1 MNANELFIDIN
12 KLPMPLPKDQLYEFL
27 DKVEQGDKDAIRIVV
42 EHNIRLVLYQVNN
55 RFKTVEY
62 DKKDLVS
69 IGNIGLMKSITT
81 FDKSKNIN
89 FAAYATR
96 CIDNEILMFLRKL
109 KKDRNVD
116 SLDRIIVQDN
126 QGNEFKLEDTIRD
139 ENDMVENYEKNIT
152 YKIIREIV
160 DKLPDRD
167 RKIIVLHFGFDN
179 NKVHTQKEIANMMSV
194 SGATVSKLIKK
205 VVEKIGLQLEKN
217 GVIEKSGIN
226 IEGRNYKKMRGRK
239 LKTIYEYLKG
249 YTRGEI
255 DEMLSKLTDEEKSL
269 VKLRY
274 GDDLDNPVTSPVWG
288 EKEKVKF
295 YGTLIPRMKAIL
307 SNPNEAGRN
316 TLINFK
322 KPLLEEVS
330 SENYDYIDCAK
341 KENTP
346 VQKDV
351 EIINKDDYFKILE
364 LLRTPILS
372 KTINMYSP
380 KEIVIASLK
389 LGYIDGKCFSNAAI
403 SEFLGIETQEV
414 IDTTKNVLLAYKEK
428 LNQAMDSTI
437 KAIEKDSKIDSPTLI
452 KKPNK

>member
-1 MNANELFIDIN
+1 
-12 KLPMPLPKDQLYEFL
+12 
-27 DKVEQGDKDAIRIVV
+27 
-42 EHNIRLVLYQVNN
+42 
-55 RFKTVEY
+55 
-62 DKKDLVS
+62 
-69 IGNIGLMKSITT
+69 
-81 FDKSKNIN
+81 
-89 FAAYATR
+89 
-96 CIDNEILMFLRKL
+96 MFLRKL

-322 KPLLEEVS
+322 KTLLEEVS

-437 KAIEKDSKIDSPTLI
+437 KTIEKDSKIDSPTLI